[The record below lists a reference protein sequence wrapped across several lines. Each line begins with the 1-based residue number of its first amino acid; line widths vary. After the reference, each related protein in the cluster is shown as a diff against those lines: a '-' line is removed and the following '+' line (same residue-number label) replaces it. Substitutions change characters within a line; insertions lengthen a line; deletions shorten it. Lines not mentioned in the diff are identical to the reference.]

1 MGSLGIYVINLK
13 RRSDRLS
20 SMQSRLSNLDFTVVE
35 AIDGSD
41 PESFVHSLESDF
53 TAPELACIA
62 SHAKALEA
70 FLKSEHD
77 ACVIL
82 EDDLVFGDGF
92 FDFIKF
98 GIDFPQTAFV
108 IKLDTTPAQK
118 IWISRSPKF
127 VNGHECNVLHSIHY
141 SAGAYVTSRKG
152 ANFILEE
159 LNKYDLTV
167 DDVIFGRMLNNKRYG
182 EALQLNPACCIQEV
196 YQNENLDSDLERL
209 RVERHNKQKVVAK
222 EAIKR
227 NPQKKIVR
235 ELLRIVNQVINLLK
249 LLKRRCSNFIKNIK
263 IKECIIKFNV

>member
-20 SMQSRLSNLDFTVVE
+20 SMQSRLRNLDFTVIE

-41 PESFVHSLESDF
+41 PESFVQTIESEF

-62 SHAKALEA
+62 SHAKALKA
-70 FLKSEHD
+70 FLDSEHD
-77 ACVIL
+77 ACIIL

-92 FDFIKF
+92 FDFIKL
-98 GIDFPQTAFV
+98 GIDFPHTAFV

-118 IWISRSPKF
+118 IRISRSPQF
-127 VNGHECNVLHSIHY
+127 INGHECNVLHSIHY

-167 DDVIFGRMLNNKRYG
+167 DDVIFGRMLNNKKYG

-196 YQNENLDSDLERL
+196 YQNKNLDSDLERL
-209 RVERHNKQKVVAK
+209 RVERHNKQKSVRK
-222 EAIKR
+222 EAIKK
-227 NPQKKIVR
+227 NSEKKLAR
-235 ELLRIVNQVINLLK
+235 ELMRIVNQIINLLK
-249 LLKRRCSNFIKNIK
+249 LLKRCCLNFIKNIK
-263 IKECIIKFNV
+263 VKECVIKFNE